1 MTADVRRWRG
11 RVVAVFLVWFGICGV
26 AAVFGSRPAYGLV
39 ALLVATVAG
48 AVLLFLDT
56 SAGIDAPQWHL
67 PDTDPVRPAGEDPR
81 MALLHRV
88 VGAHLDAHEVDG
100 TLHDHLMAVADRR
113 LVSRH
118 GVSRLEDPDRAAVLL
133 GPELTAFA
141 EATHPYPRLT
151 TDQIAVL
158 IERIEEL

>member
-1 MTADVRRWRG
+1 MRRWRG
-11 RVVAVFLVWFGICGV
+11 RAVIVFLVWFGICAV
-26 AAVFGSRPAYGLV
+26 AGVFGSRPAYGLV
-39 ALLVATVAG
+39 ALLVAAVAG
-48 AVLLFLDT
+48 AVLLFLDS
-56 SAGIDAPQWHL
+56 SAGIDPPQWHL

-100 TLHDHLMAVADRR
+100 ALHDHLLAVADRR